1 VESYD
6 TDALGIDSLDA
17 LRIAA
22 RDDEGLQLLVR
33 GLDFRRHPVLT
44 SRGVDL
50 GKIANVVVDEGGNV
64 IEYRV
69 RKGSFGWLQTGE
81 EGYSA

>member
-1 VESYD
+1 MESYD

-22 RDDEGLQLLVR
+22 RDDEGLQLLV
-33 GLDFRRHPVLT
+33 RRHPVLT